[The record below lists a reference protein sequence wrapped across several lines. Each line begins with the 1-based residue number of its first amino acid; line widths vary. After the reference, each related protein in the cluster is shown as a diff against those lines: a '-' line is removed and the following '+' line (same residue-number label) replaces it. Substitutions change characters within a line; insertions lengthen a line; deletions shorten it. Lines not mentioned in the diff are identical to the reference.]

1 VNRTQQQ
8 PPPRPHF
15 QFRPP
20 PVREVNPPRPRA
32 LVVSV
37 ILWLS
42 AALIAATAGV
52 VVVLLQLD
60 VLRADLLAQSQ
71 AQFPTETPATVERV
85 VTAALAVLLGS
96 WAAIEVLVLLCAL
109 MLAGRR
115 RVAKAARMALV
126 PLWLVRTVHGAV
138 VLGVT
143 AMPVPVLLV
152 VAQVVGLA
160 AIVVMFLPASSTWLA
175 GRGGRS

>member
-15 QFRPP
+15 EFRPP

-37 ILWLS
+37 VLWLG
-42 AALIAATAGV
+42 AVLVAATAGV
-52 VVVLLQLD
+52 LVVLQLE

-71 AQFPTETPATVERV
+71 AQFPTETAATVERV

-96 WAAIEVLVLLCAL
+96 WAAIELLVLLFAL

-115 RVAKAARMALV
+115 RVAKAARLALV
-126 PLWLVRTVHGAV
+126 LLWLVQVVHGAV
-138 VLGVT
+138 VLGV
-143 AMPVPVLLV
+143 APMPVPVLLV
-152 VAQVVGLA
+152 VTQMVGLA
-160 AIVVMFLPASSTWLA
+160 AIVVMFLPASNTWLA
-175 GRGGRS
+175 RRGVRS